1 MIKIK
6 NLVMNYFDN
15 GVKIEALKIKKLEIA
30 DGKKV
35 AFIGS
40 SGCGKT
46 TLFNLISG
54 MIVPTEG
61 KVEVGD
67 MNITDLTE
75 PERDLFRANHIGYIF
90 QDFNLFPE
98 FTVMQN
104 VTLPMTFSK
113 RYSKKEINELAID
126 ILKKVGMDEKANQ
139 KVKTLSGGERQRV
152 AIARSIVNKPNII
165 LADEP
170 TGNLDYKN
178 GVKIMDLIMKM
189 AEEENATLIV
199 ITHNNSQLD
208 MFDEVINIE
217 ELNEAIRGE
226 EE

>member
-6 NLVMNYFDN
+6 NIVMKYHDN
-15 GVKIEALKIKKLEIA
+15 GVEIDALKIKKLQIK

-54 MIVPTEG
+54 MILPTEG
-61 KVEVGD
+61 SIEVED
-67 MNITDLTE
+67 MDITDLTE
-75 PERDLFRANHIGYIF
+75 IERDLFRANHIGYIF

-113 RYSKKEINELAID
+113 RYSKKEINELAKD
-126 ILKKVGMDEKANQ
+126 MLKKVGMEEKADQ
-139 KVKTLSGGERQRV
+139 KVKTLSGGEKQRV
-152 AIARSIVNKPNII
+152 AIARSIVNKPNVI

-178 GVKIMDLIMKM
+178 GVKIMELIMDIAK
-189 AEEENATLIV
+189 EEKATLIV

-217 ELNEAIRGE
+217 ELNEAIK
-226 EE
+226 

>member
-1 MIKIK
+1 MIELK
-6 NLVMNYFDN
+6 NIEMTYDDN
-15 GVKIEALKIKKLEIA
+15 GIKLNVLKLPKLTIKSGES
-30 DGKKV
+30 V

-54 MIVPTEG
+54 LITPTSGNVIV
-61 KVEVGD
+61 KDV
-67 MNITDLTE
+67 DLTTLKE
-75 PERDLFRANHIGYIF
+75 AERDLFRANHIGYIF

-98 FTVMQN
+98 FTVLQN
-104 VTLPMTFSK
+104 ITLAMSFSK
-113 RYSKKEINELAID
+113 RYSKKEMNKVVLE
-126 ILKKVGMDEKANQ
+126 ILDKVGIKDKANQ
-139 KVKTLSGGERQRV
+139 KVKTLSGGEKQRV

-178 GVKIMDLIMKM
+178 GVKIMELIKKISK
-189 AEEENATLIV
+189 EEKATLLV

-208 MFDEVINIE
+208 MFDKVVNVEEINQ
-217 ELNEAIRGE
+217 AIRE
-226 EE
+226 K

>member
-1 MIKIK
+1 MINIK
-6 NLVMNYFDN
+6 DVIMKYQDN
-15 GVKIEALKIKKLEIA
+15 GTEIEALKIKKLQIK

-61 KVEVGD
+61 NVEVED
-67 MNITDLTE
+67 MDITDLTE
-75 PERDLFRANHIGYIF
+75 AERDLFRANHIGYIF

-113 RYSKKEINELAID
+113 RYSKKEINELAKD
-126 ILKKVGMDEKANQ
+126 MLKKVGMEEKANQ
-139 KVKTLSGGERQRV
+139 KVKTLSGGEKQRV
-152 AIARSIVNKPNII
+152 AIARSIVNKPNVI

-178 GVKIMDLIMKM
+178 GVKIMELIMEI
-189 AEEENATLIV
+189 AREEKATLIV

-217 ELNEAIRGE
+217 ELNEAIK
-226 EE
+226 

>member
-1 MIKIK
+1 MINIK
-6 NLVMNYFDN
+6 NVVMKYHDN
-15 GVKIEALKIKKLEIA
+15 GTEIEALKIKNLQIK

-35 AFIGS
+35 AFVGS

-54 MIVPTEG
+54 MIIPTEG
-61 KVEVGD
+61 NIEVED

-75 PERDLFRANHIGYIF
+75 VERDLFRANHIGYIF

-113 RYSKKEINELAID
+113 RYSKKEINELAKD
-126 ILKKVGMDEKANQ
+126 MLKKVGMEEKANQ
-139 KVKTLSGGERQRV
+139 KVKTLSGGEKQRV
-152 AIARSIVNKPNII
+152 AIARSIVNKPNVI

-178 GVKIMDLIMKM
+178 GVKIMELIMNIAK
-189 AEEENATLIV
+189 EEKATLIV

-217 ELNEAIRGE
+217 ELNEAIK
-226 EE
+226 

>member
-1 MIKIK
+1 MIELK
-6 NLVMNYFDN
+6 NVEMTYDDN
-15 GVKIEALKIKKLEIA
+15 GIKLNVLKLPKLTIKSGES
-30 DGKKV
+30 V

-54 MIVPTEG
+54 LITPTSGNVIV
-61 KVEVGD
+61 KDV
-67 MNITDLTE
+67 DLTTLKE
-75 PERDLFRANHIGYIF
+75 AERDLFRANHIGYIF

-98 FTVMQN
+98 FTVLQN
-104 VTLPMTFSK
+104 ITLAMSFSK
-113 RYSKKEINELAID
+113 RYSKKEMNKVVLE
-126 ILKKVGMDEKANQ
+126 ILDKVGIKDKANQ
-139 KVKTLSGGERQRV
+139 KVKTLSGGEKQRV

-178 GVKIMDLIMKM
+178 GVKIMELIKKISK
-189 AEEENATLIV
+189 EEKATLLV

-208 MFDEVINIE
+208 MFDKVVNVEEINQ
-217 ELNEAIRGE
+217 AIRE
-226 EE
+226 K